1 MCYGIRRLDF
11 TAVVLH
17 GDHRTGTVGILP
29 AGTANLDFLTI
40 FRVFHTGHGNAVGL
54 NSLRVLKS
62 GRSRIIFCRLRSWFL
77 FCLRLL
83 LCFVLSSVV
92 SLGLYRSFLSF
103 RSLFYLRGISRSLI
117 LSCLISLR
125 LLCRRFFSLWSFCR
139 GLVLGGFFH
148 LRLLRS
154 LLLWSLFRFRGFGC
168 RSFFAHGYR
177 VSC

>member
-1 MCYGIRRLDF
+1 MRGYNF
-11 TAVVLH
+11 TLVVLH

-29 AGTANLDFLTI
+29 AGTANLDFLTV

-62 GRSRIIFCRLRSWFL
+62 GRSRIVFCRLRSWFL

-103 RSLFYLRGISRSLI
+103 RSLYYLWGISRSFI
-117 LSCLISLR
+117 LSCIISLR
-125 LLCRRFFSLWSFCR
+125 LLCGRFFSLWSFCR
-139 GLVLGGFFH
+139 GLILGGFFH

-154 LLLWSLFRFRGFGC
+154 LRLRSLFRLRGFGD
-168 RSFFAHGYR
+168 RGFFAHGYR
-177 VSC
+177 MSC